1 MVVLD
6 AFALVALARD
16 EPAAQEVEDILR
28 GGDVAISALNL
39 GEAID
44 VLGRV
49 HEIDA
54 WELTEGVRVL
64 EAEVLRVLPVDSPVA
79 HRAAQIRSRHYRRR
93 GSELSLAD
101 CVALA
106 SVDALDTQLATA
118 DPALA
123 KAARMESVEV
133 IPLPDSSGNRP

>member
-16 EPAAQEVEDILR
+16 EPAAQEVEDLLR
-28 GGDVAISALNL
+28 SGQAAISALNL

-49 HEIDA
+49 HDIDHR
-54 WELTEGVRVL
+54 ELSEGMRVL
-64 EAEVLRVLPVDSPVA
+64 EAEVLNVLPVNGPVA
-79 HRAAQIRSRHYRRR
+79 HRAAQLRSRHYRRR
-93 GSELSLAD
+93 GSELSMAD

-106 SVDALDTQLATA
+106 SADSKDRLATA

-123 KAARMESVEV
+123 EAARKENIEV
-133 IPLPDSSGNRP
+133 VALPDSNGNRP